1 MRDYTY
7 INGARYSINNIFR
20 SLRFDIDRLDLNWVE
35 EEKPVICRGLRIVDN
50 EKYHTATIDGED
62 ADNLVFSLAL
72 IFKKEDSSNAYR
84 NAVDEYL
91 TNALE
96 SGNYLITEHKNKSDG
111 KTEVIEAALH

>member
-7 INGARYSINNIFR
+7 INGARFSINNIFR

-35 EEKPVICRGLRIVDN
+35 EEKPAFCRGLRIVDN
-50 EKYHTATIDGED
+50 ENYHTATIDGEE

-72 IFKKEDSSNAYR
+72 IFKKEDSSDAYR

-91 TNALE
+91 TKAVE
-96 SGNYLITEHKNKSDG
+96 SGNYLITDHKKRSDS
-111 KTEVIEAALH
+111 KLDVTEPALP